1 LDREWFSSEGEF
13 SSVGRSILKPEPAPD
28 GDLHGENVS
37 MPRRKRAYRQGDLDG
52 LCGAYS
58 VVNAARYLFRL
69 NNEQAREIFRGLV
82 KTLVR
87 TRPHPHDRLID
98 GIGLRQLKQLVAA
111 AEKSCRRCHG
121 SAFEVRPLTLERDD
135 RTLPSLWAALEQ
147 EVGPTCVAIIGIAGR
162 TDHWCVVYQVT
173 PRTLRLLDS
182 AGRTRIN
189 RSRCTL
195 RNSQIRYCLA
205 AREILLIER

>member
-1 LDREWFSSEGEF
+1 
-13 SSVGRSILKPEPAPD
+13 
-28 GDLHGENVS
+28 

-69 NNEQAREIFRGLV
+69 NNEQAREVFRGLV

-111 AEKSCRRCHG
+111 ANKACRRHG
-121 SAFEVRPLTLERDD
+121 SEFEVRPLTLEREN
-135 RTLPSLWAALEQ
+135 RTLPGLWAALEQ
-147 EVGPTCVAIIGIAGR
+147 EVGPT
-162 TDHWCVVYQVT
+162 
-173 PRTLRLLDS
+173 
-182 AGRTRIN
+182 
-189 RSRCTL
+189 
-195 RNSQIRYCLA
+195 
-205 AREILLIER
+205 